1 MREQYDMEQL
11 TEFDKQEQQR
21 KTNEMEDTIKK
32 LQEQVAQMQKQA
44 QEESGAAAILS
55 SFVASGQVFQ
65 AEDKTWQ
72 CVGQPH
78 IMKDPANQE
87 PDGQQ

>member
-32 LQEQVAQMQKQA
+32 L
-44 QEESGAAAILS
+44 
-55 SFVASGQVFQ
+55 
-65 AEDKTWQ
+65 
-72 CVGQPH
+72 
-78 IMKDPANQE
+78 
-87 PDGQQ
+87 